1 MKKARF
7 LALPL
12 VLVMLSLLFLA
23 PVSTEAA
30 APATSTATIPIT
42 LPGVAGGNFTG
53 TLSNL
58 NVVSQAGNLFLQGN
72 LTGTVTNAAGAV
84 VGTLTNLPLSSLTG
98 GSGIPLTAAG
108 TCAILHL
115 TLGPIDLNLLGLVV
129 HTNQIVLNI
138 DAQSGPGNLLGNLL
152 CTVAH
157 LLDGN
162 ASGNAISNL
171 LNKVLGQLTGSL
183 GGLLG
188 GL

>member
-7 LALPL
+7 LAIPL
-12 VLVMLSLLFLA
+12 ALVMLSLVFLA
-23 PVSTEAA
+23 PISTEAA
-30 APATSTATIPIT
+30 APATSTATIPVT
-42 LPGVAGGNFTG
+42 LPVAGVGTFNG

-58 NVVSQAGNLFLQGN
+58 NVVKSG
-72 LTGTVTNAAGAV
+72 TGLVLNGILNGTLTNAAGDVLATV
-84 VGTLTNLPLSSLTG
+84 TNLAVSPTL
-98 GSGIPLTAAG
+98 AASG

-162 ASGNAISNL
+162 ASGNAVANL

-188 GL
+188 GLGL